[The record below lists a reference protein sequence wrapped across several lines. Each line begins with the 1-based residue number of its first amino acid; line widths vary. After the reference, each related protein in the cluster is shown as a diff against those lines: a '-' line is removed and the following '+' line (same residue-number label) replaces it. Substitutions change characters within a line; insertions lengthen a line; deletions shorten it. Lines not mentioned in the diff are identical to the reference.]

1 MVPWLTYEVPV
12 FPSYRNHSI
21 DLLCNQLTGFY
32 MRATLALNC
41 LTCCFT
47 LIMRED
53 ESLREIYLEGI
64 IQPPPD

>member
-1 MVPWLTYEVPV
+1 MKYQC
-12 FPSYRNHSI
+12 FPHI
-21 DLLCNQLTGFY
+21 ETIQLICIANQLTGFY

-47 LIMRED
+47 LIMREN

>member
-1 MVPWLTYEVPV
+1 MRYQC
-12 FPSYRNHSI
+12 FPHIETIQLICYA
-21 DLLCNQLTGFY
+21 NQLTGFY

-47 LIMRED
+47 LIMREN